1 MKKIESKIP
10 KHVNDNAPLYAGGLL
25 FMVVVKLAFLAGGLF
40 VVALQQAK
48 FMALTRNNEQLGKTV
63 VKKAKQKT
71 KPVKQAVKK
80 AEKEIKDKVE
90 A

>member
-1 MKKIESKIP
+1 
-10 KHVNDNAPLYAGGLL
+10 
-25 FMVVVKLAFLAGGLF
+25 MVVVKLAFLAGGLF

-48 FMALTRNNEQLGKTV
+48 FMALVRNNEQLGKTV
-63 VKKAKQKT
+63 AKKAKQKAKQKA

-80 AEKEIKDKVE
+80 AEKEIK